1 MKKIISLTLL
11 IAILFEISPIVSA
24 NYADNVA
31 LTVDKS
37 NVDVGDTVIAILKV
51 SQKVQAVDFS
61 INYSK
66 DIIEFI
72 STSVPTDMYA
82 DKGDN
87 VKVSAYSTSGF
98 DTFTFTFKAK
108 AKGNAIFSTNIEAL
122 NIDQTDGNTLPFEN
136 KTVSITVKEI
146 PTTVEVTSVTLDKTT
161 ASVEVGKATTLTATV
176 APTDATNK
184 TITWT
189 SSDTSIATVSNGT
202 VTGVKAGTATITAK
216 AGTKSATCTVTVT
229 AVSSG
234 DTTDDED
241 KKVEVISITLNK
253 NTEILKVGETLSL
266 TATVK
271 PDNAKD
277 KTVTWKSSDTSI
289 ATVTNGVV
297 KAIKEGKVTIT
308 ASAGD
313 KSATCKITV
322 TNKTDSNNNNNN
334 SNTNTNKDNTT
345 ATKPIPQTG
354 ETLTVAGIIIATIS
368 IAIISIIK
376 YRRYKDI

>member
-1 MKKIISLTLL
+1 MKKILSLTLL
-11 IAILFEISPIVSA
+11 IAILFEIAPIVNADS
-24 NYADNVA
+24 ADNVT

-37 NVDVGDTVIAILKV
+37 NINVGDTVIATLKV

-66 DIIEFI
+66 DILEFI

-108 AKGNAIFSTNIEAL
+108 AKGNATFSTNIEAL

-136 KTVSITVKEI
+136 KTVSITVQEI
-146 PTTVEVTSVTLDKTT
+146 PTKVEVTSVTLDKTT
-161 ASVEVGKATTLTATV
+161 ASVEVGKTTTLTATV

-184 TITWT
+184 TVTWT
-189 SSDTSIATVSNGT
+189 SSDTSVATVSNGT
-202 VTGVKAGTATITAK
+202 VTGKKVGTATITAK
-216 AGTKSATCTVTVT
+216 SGTKSATCTVTVT
-229 AVSSG
+229 AVSNG
-234 DTTDDED
+234 DTTDDEN
-241 KKVEVISITLNK
+241 KTVEVTSVTLNK
-253 NTEILKVGETLSL
+253 STDTLKVGETLSL

-271 PDNAKD
+271 PDNATD

-297 KAIKEGKVTIT
+297 KAIKEGTVTIT

-334 SNTNTNKDNTT
+334 SNTNTDKDNTT

-354 ETLTVAGIIIATIS
+354 ETLTVAGIIIVTIS
-368 IAIISIIK
+368 IAIISFIK
-376 YRRYKDI
+376 YRKYRGI